1 MKKGL
6 NYYLSYISPEKIQ
19 VRKYTRYLNVK
30 KELSCLTDDELS
42 CHYVTTNVAFEH
54 MKRIVTVCY
63 ILFFFSIVL
72 IIQSLKKS
80 IVHYSLSFTMKDY
93 FIENQEVI
101 NYASMYLSLIIFIL
115 ISLTTVFYLC
125 TLLSDMK
132 KLHRK
137 LLMIELVLQNK
148 KQ

>member
-6 NYYLSYISPEKIQ
+6 NYYFNYISPEKIQ
-19 VRKYTRYLNVK
+19 ARKYTRYLNAK

-42 CHYVTTNVAFEH
+42 CQYVTTKVASEH
-54 MKRIVTVCY
+54 IKRIVIVCY

-80 IVHYSLSFTMKDY
+80 ILHYSLSFTMKDS
-93 FIENQEVI
+93 FTENQEVI
-101 NYASMYLSLIIFIL
+101 NYASMYLSLITFIL
-115 ISLTTVFYLC
+115 ISLITVFYLC

-148 KQ
+148 K